1 LGARSVSP
9 HVQEILRHGYL
20 WLFLAA
26 LLERIGLPLLV
37 TPVVIAAGAVAGLG
51 DMSLAAIIG
60 IAVVASELGDWL
72 WYELGRRRGASVLRI
87 LCKISLEPDSCVRK
101 SEDAFGRHTTG
112 ALITSKFV
120 FGVGRLA
127 APVAGLSGMSR
138 RRFLVL
144 NGLGSLIWAACFA
157 LVGYIPARKLPIDI
171 LIEEALGWLL
181 LLVVVAV
188 VIHVIWKYVQRE
200 RFIRSLRIS
209 RITVSEVK
217 ASLDRGERPFI
228 VDLRHMLEFVVD
240 PRTVPTAVRIS
251 PDELPARNAEIPRDR
266 DIILYCT
273 CPSEATSA
281 KVAMDLKKIGI
292 SKVRPLQGGL
302 KAWQDEGYP
311 MDDFF
316 PKEVAKA
323 AS

>member
-1 LGARSVSP
+1 
-9 HVQEILRHGYL
+9 
-20 WLFLAA
+20 
-26 LLERIGLPLLV
+26 LLV
-37 TPVVIAAGAVAGLG
+37 TPIVVAAGAVAGLG
-51 DMSLAAIIG
+51 DMSLAAIVAIT
-60 IAVVASELGDWL
+60 VVASELGDWL
-72 WYELGRRRGASVLRI
+72 WYELGRSRGTSVLRI

-101 SEDAFGRHTTG
+101 AEDAFGRHTLG
-112 ALITSKFV
+112 ALVSSKFV

-144 NGLGSLIWAACFA
+144 NAIGSFLWAACFA

-171 LIEEALGWLL
+171 LLEEVLGWLL
-181 LLVVVAV
+181 LAVVGAV

-200 RFIRSLRIS
+200 RFIRSLRVS
-209 RITVSEVK
+209 RITVDEVK
-217 ASLDRGERPFI
+217 AALDRGERPFI

-251 PDELPARNAEIPRDR
+251 PDELPSRNAEIPRDR
-266 DIILYCT
+266 DIVLYCT

-292 SKVRPLQGGL
+292 IKVRPLQGGL
-302 KAWQDEGYP
+302 KAWQDQGYP
-311 MDDFF
+311 LDNFF
-316 PKEVAKA
+316 PEEMAKA

>member
-1 LGARSVSP
+1 MGS

-26 LLERIGLPLLV
+26 LLERVGLPLLL
-37 TPVVIAAGAVAGLG
+37 TPIVVAAGAVAGLG
-51 DMSLAAIIG
+51 DMSLGAIV
-60 IAVVASELGDWL
+60 AVTVVASEIGDWM
-72 WYELGRRRGASVLRI
+72 WYELGRSRGASVLRI

-101 SEDAFGRHTTG
+101 AEDAFGRHTHS
-112 ALITSKFV
+112 ALVTSKFV

-138 RRFLVL
+138 RRFLII
-144 NGLGSLIWAACFA
+144 NAFGSFLWAACFA
-157 LVGYIPARKLPIDI
+157 LVGYIPARKLPIDV
-171 LIEEALGWLL
+171 LLEQALGWLL
-181 LLVVVAV
+181 ALIVVAV
-188 VIHVIWKYVQRE
+188 VLHMIWKYVQRE
-200 RFIRSLRIS
+200 RFIRSLRVS
-209 RITVSEVK
+209 RITVDEVK
-217 ASLDRGERPFI
+217 AAIDRGDRPFI

-251 PDELPARNAEIPRDR
+251 PDELPVRNAEIPRDR
-266 DIILYCT
+266 EIILYCT

-292 SKVRPLQGGL
+292 TRVRPLQGGL
-302 KAWQDEGYP
+302 KAWQDQGYP

-316 PKEVAKA
+316 PQELEKT

>member
-1 LGARSVSP
+1 VGS

-26 LLERIGLPLLV
+26 LLERLGLPLLV
-37 TPVVIAAGAVAGLG
+37 TPIVVAAGAVAGLG
-51 DMSLAAIIG
+51 DMRLTAIVAIT
-60 IAVVASELGDWL
+60 VVASEIGDWV
-72 WYELGRRRGASVLRI
+72 WYELGRSRGASVLRI

-101 SEDAFGRHTTG
+101 AEDAFGRHTST
-112 ALITSKFV
+112 ALVTSKFV

-127 APVAGLSGMSR
+127 APVAGLSGMPR
-138 RRFLVL
+138 RRFLL
-144 NGLGSLIWAACFA
+144 INALGSFLWAACFA
-157 LVGYIPARKLPIDI
+157 LLGYIPARKLPIDI
-171 LIEEALGWLL
+171 LLEEALGWLL
-181 LLVVVAV
+181 LLIVVAV
-188 VIHVIWKYVQRE
+188 VLHMIWKYVQRE
-200 RFIRSLRIS
+200 RFIRSLRVS
-209 RITVSEVK
+209 RISVGEVK
-217 ASLDRGERPFI
+217 AALDRGDRPFI

-266 DIILYCT
+266 DIVLYCT

-292 SKVRPLQGGL
+292 TKVRPLQGGL
-302 KAWQDEGYP
+302 KAWQDQGYP

-316 PKEVAKA
+316 PQELEKT